1 MGAYKHYDS
10 RFLPAQEKIRVRL
23 QKKNLFFFF
32 VPLIL
37 LYTSYSNTYL
47 SPFVLDDM
55 HSFVKNPVAHVT
67 EFGAEA
73 FQHLRQTYFG
83 TWRFFP
89 MVSFAF
95 DYRWA
100 GGSVVAYHVT
110 NNIIH
115 ALCWLTCLW
124 MLWALLSTPRL
135 STVDRDKRFFVAL
148 SVATLW
154 ALHPVQTSA
163 VTYVVQRM
171 ATLQA
176 LFFMAV
182 VAAFIQG
189 RLQIHESR
197 AKAAFY
203 WVLATLF
210 SLGAFLSKENAA
222 MLPVILCLIEVTFFQ
237 PRWWAQLPSRLG
249 ASLKKPRVVLLVI
262 LAGVVG
268 FWAVSSLLDSFSKGY
283 EIRHFTMK
291 ERLLTEAR
299 IVMRYFFTILVPDP
313 KALSLEH
320 DVEVSRSLFDP
331 PATVM
336 SLAAIAGLL
345 SASLWTITRWPLIS
359 FGLLWFFLNLAI
371 ESSVVPLELIFDH
384 RMYLPSVGLILAAFE
399 AVRRVFSK
407 AAGRWTIH
415 EREKIAW
422 SAVALLSAV
431 LCLMTFVR
439 NEDWETAVNI
449 NADAARKAPNHPR
462 AHANLASALNR
473 AGRYAEAVEAAQK
486 AIEVGRDHFEEHFV
500 AATNLV
506 IGRLHLDGEE
516 KALEEAERLLATAP
530 KASDAT
536 ALPNFL
542 TILATLQT
550 RAERYREA
558 YGSVQKALDVLAKF
572 PRLRSDAPMVYAAM
586 NRLVQAVAKKN
597 EDIDGDGSPDPGE
610 LQPTEWIVRKLHD
623 LGDWEGA
630 KRFADTVPASPVAQ
644 EVRRLMALAE
654 ERNRFQSA
662 QWGYRNYLWKPKG
675 LADVATGVAYGLSR
689 WNASAG
695 FETLGLKLLEIAE
708 HRRPDNADVAVLKG
722 WYAFEAGR
730 AQEAVALA
738 RHAVA
743 LVPQSAKAW
752 IALGFFEQ
760 RAGNPQHSLAAFQQT
775 LELYPGYPKRQ
786 VLEQLMAKLQT
797 QLAAESVQEASM
809 HHAGLTGTY
818 HAQ

>member
-1 MGAYKHYDS
+1 M
-10 RFLPAQEKIRVRL
+10 
-23 QKKNLFFFF
+23 
-32 VPLIL
+32 
-37 LYTSYSNTYL
+37 
-47 SPFVLDDM
+47 
-55 HSFVKNPVAHVT
+55 KNPVTHVT
-67 EFGAEA
+67 ELSPQTLKPLHQTQFGP
-73 FQHLRQTYFG
+73 
-83 TWRFFP
+83 WRLLP

-95 DYRWA
+95 DYWW
-100 GGSVVAYHVT
+100 GNGSVAAYHVT
-110 NNIIH
+110 NNVIH
-115 ALCWLTCLW
+115 ALCWLACLW
-124 MLWALLSTPRL
+124 MLWVLLSTPRL
-135 STVDRDKRFFVAL
+135 VPADRDKRFFGAL

-176 LFFMAV
+176 LFFMAA

-189 RLQIHESR
+189 RLGVYASR
-197 AKAAFY
+197 AKAAF
-203 WVLATLF
+203 WWSLAVLF

-222 MLPVILCLIEVTFFQ
+222 MLPVILGLIEVTFFR
-237 PRWWAQLPSRLG
+237 PRWWAELPRRLG
-249 ASLKKPRVVLLVI
+249 ESLKKPRIVLLVI

-268 FWAVSSLLDSFSKGY
+268 FWVVSSLLDSFSKGY

-299 IVMRYFFTILVPDP
+299 VVMRYFFTVLVPDP
-313 KALSLEH
+313 RALSLEH

-331 PATVM
+331 PATVL

-422 SAVALLSAV
+422 SAVAVLSAV

-449 NADAARKAPNHPR
+449 NADAVRKAPNHPR
-462 AHANLASALNR
+462 AHANLASALIR

-486 AIEVGRDHFEEHFV
+486 AVEVGRDHFEEHFV

-506 IGRLHLDGEE
+506 IGRLYLDGEE
-516 KALEEAERLLATAP
+516 KALEEAERLLGTAP
-530 KASDAT
+530 KAPDAT

-550 RAERYREA
+550 RAERYRDA

-586 NRLVQAVAKKN
+586 NRLVQAVAEKN

-644 EVRRLMALAE
+644 EVRRVMALAE

-675 LADVATGVAYGLSR
+675 LADVAAGAAYGLHR
-689 WNASAG
+689 WHGFAG
-695 FETLGLKLLEIAE
+695 IEKLGLKLLHVAE
-708 HRRPDNADVAVLKG
+708 LRRPDNADVPLLKG

-738 RHAVA
+738 RQAVA
-743 LVPQSAKAW
+743 LAPQSAKAW

-760 RAGNPQHSLAAFQQT
+760 RAGNVERSLAAFQQT

-786 VLEQLMAKLQT
+786 VLQQLMTELHT
-797 QLAAESVQEASM
+797 QLAAQSAEKESAQQANVTATF
-809 HHAGLTGTY
+809 HARR
-818 HAQ
+818 